1 MRATQKSTRERQAQ
15 LRRAILDLVGRERM
29 TEADIITELESVAS
43 TSRVKRQVAYLV
55 GRSHITRVD
64 LPDGTHVYEHWNL
77 TMQRVRELNDSGVR
91 MLTAKR
97 APSRVA

>member
-64 LPDGTHVYEHWNL
+64 LPDGTHVYEHWDL
-77 TMQRVRELNDSGVR
+77 TMQRVRHIGGGETVKPRVR
-91 MLTAKR
+91 RQPK
-97 APSRVA
+97 RVA